1 MTKRTKLWIGVP
13 CGVILLLVVAFAAVL
28 LLGPN
33 EKRREVDRI
42 DGECLELVMKV
53 QDRESAERYAG
64 LLKEFFARHE
74 KTLWDN
80 QYNADASENTWDNML
95 YDYCHNHWA
104 IWFGS
109 DRLRTYIRMVNECN
123 RLYVAKSYDCE
134 ELQEV
139 LGEYIQA
146 RIYLET
152 MTASSIM
159 KRMFWVPSVEELDR
173 MFE

>member
-53 QDRESAERYAG
+53 QDRESAEKYAG
-64 LLKEFFARHE
+64 QMTDFFDRYS
-74 KTLWDN
+74 KTLVDRRY
-80 QYNADASENTWDNML
+80 QKAASDDTWGNML

-109 DRLRTYIRMVNECN
+109 DRFRTYIRMVNECN
-123 RLYVAKSYDCE
+123 RLYVAKSYGCE
-134 ELQEV
+134 ELQLA
-139 LGEYIQA
+139 LGRYISA
-146 RIYLET
+146 RIDCEV
-152 MTASSIM
+152 MTSSEIRR
-159 KRMFWVPSVEELDR
+159 RMFWTPSLEEENR